1 MDAILFDSPAALAI
15 SFLNEKFQSHGLSV
29 GHVGTNFPA
38 DPLPDRFIVITRTGG
53 LRRNLVLED
62 GVLFSEVYG
71 ASEWDTD
78 EFTRLVVAW
87 LTSMDGATVD
97 GVFIT
102 GASLVG
108 GITDFFDDVRDRPRH
123 QFTFQLTTKF
133 IGVV

>member
-1 MDAILFDSPAALAI
+1 MDAILFDSPVALVT
-15 SFLNEKFQSHGLSV
+15 SFLNAKFSERVPPV
-29 GHVGTNFPA
+29 GHVGANFPS
-38 DPLPDRFIVITRTGG
+38 DPLPDRFIVLRRTGG
-53 LRRNLVLED
+53 LRHHLVLED
-62 GVLFSEVYG
+62 GVIFVEVYG

-78 EFTRLVVAW
+78 ELTREVAAL

-108 GITDFFDDVRDRPRH
+108 GITDFFDDTRERSRH
-123 QFTFQLTTKF
+123 QFTFQLTTRF